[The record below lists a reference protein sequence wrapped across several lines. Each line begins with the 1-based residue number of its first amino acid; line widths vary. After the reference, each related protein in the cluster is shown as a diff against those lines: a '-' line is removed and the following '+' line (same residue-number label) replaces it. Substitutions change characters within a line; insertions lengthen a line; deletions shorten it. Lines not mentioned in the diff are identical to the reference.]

1 MILALDTSIDK
12 TSVALADL
20 EGSLVVAEECSHVG
34 LSHSRSILRLIEKLM
49 ASAEITMADLS
60 LIAVGKGPGS
70 FTGIRIGVATALGL
84 SHALKLPLIGVGT
97 FEAMAKIVELP
108 DDIEYFCATSISRK
122 NEIFYGLYKKGRDG
136 RLNRLSDEQTIAPQ
150 EAGNNLPGA
159 VYMAGPGFAQYH
171 DVIISGADFEIC
183 GIKNLPAPVA
193 EGVAKVAMESRA
205 LGFDPTGISP
215 HYITRSQA
223 EVNFEKTSKN

>member
-20 EGSLVVAEECSHVG
+20 AGNLVAEQHLHTG
-34 LSHSRSILRLIEKLM
+34 MSHSRSILRLIEKLL
-49 ASAEITMADLS
+49 ASANIFMADLS

-97 FEAMAKIVELP
+97 FDAMAKIVELP

-122 NEIFYGLYKKGRDG
+122 NEIFYCFYKKGRDG
-136 RLNRLSDEQTIAPQ
+136 RLSRLSDEQIVAP
-150 EAGNNLPGA
+150 EKIGDNLPGA
-159 VYMAGPGFAQYH
+159 VYMAGPGFERYH
-171 DVIISGADFEIC
+171 DVITDGADFRII
-183 GIKNLPAPVA
+183 GSKNLPASMA
-193 EGVAKVAMESRA
+193 EGVAKVAMESRPTC
-205 LGFDPTGISP
+205 FDPAGIAP